1 MGLAL
6 APTLKAQTLNGLQNS
21 NFAGVH
27 SVYSNPALLTSMAYK
42 RHANV
47 TTFATDIN
55 TNLVSLTAPF
65 TLWQAMMGN
74 VPAQYLNDKGKVAWK
89 NDYLQS
95 YPVGMNGWANMGL
108 EWRGPAYA
116 KRMGQRWVWSTHS
129 RSRSNFAVKNVS
141 DATLAYAR
149 VLLDSGKSGANVLQ
163 IAQTAV
169 QPLNIQA
176 SAYQEIGASLAF
188 AIVDAKKMK
197 ISMGATAK
205 YLMGLGHLSFVSQG
219 MKLQTFG
226 KDSIVIQNSNIQVA
240 YSESQVLQRLM
251 RGAILG
257 GLPSLRDIVGSGL
270 GFDFGISVE
279 GGKGGSV
286 VQIKDRWLGDPTV
299 RNYRWRLAA
308 SLMDWGR
315 VSYRNEL
322 KSFSMSNTNPVTLK
336 TDAAFLGAFAQGSS
350 EGFAYLEQFAKDNM
364 NYQSDALSQRV
375 VLPTQIQLQGDYR
388 LMSRVYASFHW
399 QQSLLAAQ
407 TQGFRQPSSLI
418 VSPRIETKWLEV
430 AMPMGL
436 TQDYKKGNIGAF
448 VRVGPAFVGSDNFVT
463 NLMSNN
469 IKGINLYFGL
479 STSIGKFKK

>member
-1 MGLAL
+1 
-6 APTLKAQTLNGLQNS
+6 
-21 NFAGVH
+21 
-27 SVYSNPALLTSMAYK
+27 
-42 RHANV
+42 
-47 TTFATDIN
+47 
-55 TNLVSLTAPF
+55 
-65 TLWQAMMGN
+65 
-74 VPAQYLNDKGKVAWK
+74 
-89 NDYLQS
+89 
-95 YPVGMNGWANMGL
+95 
-108 EWRGPAYA
+108 
-116 KRMGQRWVWSTHS
+116 
-129 RSRSNFAVKNVS
+129 
-141 DATLAYAR
+141 
-149 VLLDSGKSGANVLQ
+149 
-163 IAQTAV
+163 
-169 QPLNIQA
+169 
-176 SAYQEIGASLAF
+176 
-188 AIVDAKKMK
+188 
-197 ISMGATAK
+197 
-205 YLMGLGHLSFVSQG
+205 
-219 MKLQTFG
+219 
-226 KDSIVIQNSNIQVA
+226 
-240 YSESQVLQRLM
+240 
-251 RGAILG
+251 
-257 GLPSLRDIVGSGL
+257 
-270 GFDFGISVE
+270 
-279 GGKGGSV
+279 
-286 VQIKDRWLGDPTV
+286 
-299 RNYRWRLAA
+299 
-308 SLMDWGR
+308 MDWGR

-322 KSFSMSNTNPVTLK
+322 KSFSMSNTSPVTLK